1 MTTTSSTLRTGT
13 KFLLAIA
20 AGTVVGMAVQT
31 MIPPAGFNN
40 PVAALWQRLSTA
52 QTDSVVQRSQQSE
65 ALLRTLQVQAQAQAR
80 LPAPPRAAVAADPRV
95 ETHLV
100 VGGTSHAASN
110 GPIALHSGTQL
121 QVRLTPN
128 RSGVL
133 ELHAINSLGE
143 TAGVPL
149 WTVPAS
155 AGSAL
160 LSPVLRL
167 QGERG
172 METLQ
177 GVLRSP
183 SGQVLTE
190 SVVQLWHE

>member
-20 AGTVVGMAVQT
+20 AGTVVGMSVQT
-31 MIPPAGFNN
+31 MIPPAGITN
-40 PVAALWQRLSTA
+40 PATAFWQRLSTA
-52 QTDSVVQRSQQSE
+52 PTDAVVQRSQQSE
-65 ALLRTLQVQAQAQAR
+65 ALLRTLQVRAQTQAR
-80 LPAPPRAAVAADPRV
+80 LPTPPRAAVVADPKV

-100 VGGTSHAASN
+100 VGGTSHAASS
-110 GPIALHSGTQL
+110 GPIALHSGTKL

-133 ELHAINSLGE
+133 ELHAVNSLGE
-143 TAGVPL
+143 TSGLPL
-149 WTVPAS
+149 WTVPSS
-155 AGSAL
+155 AGSTL

-167 QGERG
+167 QGQLG

-177 GVLRSP
+177 VVLRSP
-183 SGQVLTE
+183 SGQVLTDGA
-190 SVVQLWHE
+190 VQLWHE